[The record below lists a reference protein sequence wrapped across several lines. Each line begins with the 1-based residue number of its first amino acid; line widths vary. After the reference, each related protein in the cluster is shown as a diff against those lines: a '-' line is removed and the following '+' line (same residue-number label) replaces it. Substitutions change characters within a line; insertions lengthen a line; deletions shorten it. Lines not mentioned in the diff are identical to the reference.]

1 MRYTAPLKTLFAHT
15 TNHFSRKTMKNLQNN
30 PQMKN
35 RVPLLK
41 SGVAG
46 FDEVL
51 GGGFPSH
58 SLYLIQGLAGSGKTT
73 LACQIG
79 FDHAAKG
86 GKVLILTLIAETHGK
101 MLNHLSNFSF
111 FNEDLVGPNILL
123 FSGYNELAKGGLDAL
138 LQLITGMLAKHGADL
153 LIVDGFRSVRDS
165 SPSTIGLS
173 EFMLSLNSLV
183 SSMECTTFL
192 LSPTEGNVAE
202 SENTL
207 VDGLIELSQHEKGM
221 QLIREIK
228 VFKIRGGKHLLGRHV
243 FEVDY
248 DGIVVY
254 PRLEAISTASR
265 TSDGASDDIVG
276 FGIPGWNKI
285 TKGGVNKGSTTELL
299 GNPGVGKTIM
309 GLHFIHEGLQRGE
322 SCLIVGFYE
331 SPPRLIAKAKN
342 VNIDLTG
349 FVDSGQLQ
357 IIWNPPLEVSIDAL
371 VHQVLENVDERNVS
385 RLFIDGMDGLLD
397 IVIHVGRARSFITAF
412 VNELRCRQVTTF
424 ISRELPYIGKSPENC
439 ESAPSSILY
448 ENIMLLQ
455 YIEISGVNH
464 RQIAVLKLRQN
475 SYDAASHMLLISDNG
490 LSIGNPVSIEKLAQ
504 EIIKNNSVSNE
515 P

>member
-1 MRYTAPLKTLFAHT
+1 M
-15 TNHFSRKTMKNLQNN
+15 NN
-30 PQMKN
+30 SQSNFQMKN
-35 RVPLLK
+35 RLSLLN

-51 GGGFPSH
+51 GGGFPRH

-73 LACQIG
+73 LACQIA

-86 GKVLILTLIAETHGK
+86 EKVLILTLIAETHGK

-111 FNEDLVGPNILL
+111 YNEELVGQNILL
-123 FSGYNELAKGGLDAL
+123 FSGYNELIKGGLDAL
-138 LQLITGMLAKHGADL
+138 LQLITSMLAKHGADI
-153 LIVDGFRSVRDS
+153 LIIDGFRSVRDS
-165 SPSTIGLS
+165 SPTTIGLS

-192 LSPTEGNVAE
+192 LSPTEGNVAD

-243 FEVDY
+243 FEVGH

-254 PRLEAISTASR
+254 PRLEAISTANR
-265 TSDGASDDIVG
+265 TIDGTSDALVG
-276 FGIPGWNKI
+276 FGIPSWNAI

-299 GNPGVGKTIM
+299 GNPGVGKTLM
-309 GLHFIHEGLQRGE
+309 GLHFIYEGLQRGE
-322 SCLIVGFYE
+322 QCLILGFYE
-331 SPPRLIAKAKN
+331 SPPRLIAKAHS
-342 VNIDLTG
+342 VNIDLAR
-349 FVDSGQLQ
+349 FIDNGQLQ
-357 IIWNPPLEVSIDAL
+357 IIWNPPLEISIDAL
-371 VHQVLENVDERNVS
+371 AHQVLENIGERKVS
-385 RLFIDGMDGLLD
+385 RLFVDGMDGLLD
-397 IVIHVGRARSFITAF
+397 IVMHVGRARSFLTAF
-412 VNELRCRQVTTF
+412 VNELRCRQVTSFFT
-424 ISRELPYIGKSPENC
+424 RELSYLGNKLPENC
-439 ESAPSSILY
+439 DSGPSSILY

-455 YIEISGVNH
+455 YVEISGVNH

-475 SYDAASHMLLISDNG
+475 GYDSANHIMLISDNG
-490 LSIGNPVSIEKLAQ
+490 VAIGRSVSTEKLAQ
-504 EIIKNNSVSNE
+504 EIIKNNAINNE

>member
-1 MRYTAPLKTLFAHT
+1 
-15 TNHFSRKTMKNLQNN
+15 MKNLQNN
-30 PQMKN
+30 SQIKHRLSLMS
-35 RVPLLK
+35 
-41 SGVAG
+41 SGVPG

-51 GGGFPSH
+51 GGGFPRH

-86 GKVLILTLIAETHGK
+86 EKVLILTLIAETHGK

-111 FNEDLVGPNILL
+111 FDDELIGQNILM
-123 FSGYNELAKGGLDAL
+123 FGGYNELVKGGLDGL
-138 LQLITGMLAKHGADL
+138 LQLITGMLAKHNADI
-153 LIVDGFRSVRDS
+153 LIIDGFRSVRDS
-165 SPSTIGLS
+165 SPSTISLS

-192 LSPTEGNVAE
+192 LSPTEGNVAD

-243 FEVDY
+243 FEVGE

-254 PRLEAISTASR
+254 PRLEAISTANK
-265 TSDGASDDIVG
+265 TNDAASNFLIG
-276 FGIPGWNKI
+276 FGIPGWNNI
-285 TKGGVNKGSTTELL
+285 TKGGVNIGSTTELL
-299 GNPGVGKTIM
+299 GNPGVGKTLM
-309 GLHFIHEGLQRGE
+309 GLHFIVEGLQRGE
-322 SCLIVGFYE
+322 QCLIVGFYE
-331 SPPRLIAKAKN
+331 SPQRLVAKAKS
-342 VNIDLTG
+342 VNIDLAS
-349 FVDSGQLQ
+349 FLDNGQLQ
-357 IIWNPPLEVSIDAL
+357 IIWNPPLEISVDAL
-371 VHQVLENVDERNVS
+371 AHQILENVDQRKVS
-385 RLFIDGMDGLLD
+385 RLFLDGMDGLLD
-397 IVIHVGRARSFITAF
+397 IIMHVGRARSFLTAL
-412 VNELRCRQVTTF
+412 VNELRSRQVTSFFT
-424 ISRELPYIGKSPENC
+424 RELPYLGSKLPENFD
-439 ESAPSSILY
+439 SGPSSILY

-455 YIEISGVNH
+455 YVEINGVNH

-475 SYDAASHMLLISDNG
+475 GYDSANHIMLISNNG
-490 LSIGNPVSIEKLAQ
+490 ISIGRSVSTERLTQ
-504 EIIKNNSVSNE
+504 EIIKNNALDNE